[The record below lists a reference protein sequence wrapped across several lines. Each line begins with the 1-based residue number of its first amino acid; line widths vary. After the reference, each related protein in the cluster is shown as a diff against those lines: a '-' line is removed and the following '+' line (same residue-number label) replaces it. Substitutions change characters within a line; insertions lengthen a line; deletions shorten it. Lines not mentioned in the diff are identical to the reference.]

1 VALDVGAYCIRDG
14 PSRGAPGRASSD
26 IPMDVAE
33 ATTLEKYQGRIQRPA
48 IEAATTDAI
57 TPVATAAR
65 T

>member
-1 VALDVGAYCIRDG
+1 
-14 PSRGAPGRASSD
+14 
-26 IPMDVAE
+26 MDVAE